1 MHYISTSSI
10 TLKFFSGYYGFKAYS
25 WESSTLDQA
34 SRNLRNTL
42 VHVHAWS
49 WWLICNLDNG
59 VLCAN
64 KVLQLLQPLSHP
76 LFPLIY
82 SVTMDMQSW
91 NRLVMSPLSFH
102 YVGFNTENSSGI
114 FFFFPQAFIIN
125 TPRLLL
131 YQYILNS
138 SSAPMSRQTIR
149 ELRSTA
155 IWISDTAHLLQW
167 VLCVLGLP
175 SPTPSKFTDWH
186 VLFLFFVF
194 LSF

>member
-1 MHYISTSSI
+1 MPEVDDLFATLI
-10 TLKFFSGYYGFKAYS
+10 TESFVPTKCFNCFNHSLTLFFPWF
-25 WESSTLDQA
+25 TL
-34 SRNLRNTL
+34 SP
-42 VHVHAWS
+42 W
-49 WWLICNLDNG
+49 ICNHETDWWCHLWVFIMWDSIRKT
-59 VLCAN
+59 VL
-64 KVLQLLQPLSHP
+64 
-76 LFPLIY
+76 
-82 SVTMDMQSW
+82 
-91 NRLVMSPLSFH
+91 
-102 YVGFNTENSSGI
+102 G

-138 SSAPMSRQTIR
+138 SSAPMSRQTIQ